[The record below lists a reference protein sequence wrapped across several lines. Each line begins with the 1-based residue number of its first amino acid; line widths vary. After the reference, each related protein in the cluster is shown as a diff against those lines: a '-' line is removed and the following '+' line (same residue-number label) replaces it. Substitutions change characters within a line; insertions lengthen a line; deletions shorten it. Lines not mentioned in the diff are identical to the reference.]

1 MVGDSCACC
10 ACVSVDCASVP
21 ASPAMNVRRL
31 MQSPHRPRQGKDNMA
46 RELEKSGSKIAQVCN
61 GSKCEELNVSKSSPL
76 YLSVRTSTGQADT
89 SQKGQQPTW
98 SGNARRQSG
107 TDRINRRRYDD
118 WNTTGRLPCR

>member
-1 MVGDSCACC
+1 
-10 ACVSVDCASVP
+10 
-21 ASPAMNVRRL
+21 
-31 MQSPHRPRQGKDNMA
+31 MA

-98 SGNARRQSG
+98 SDLSFDHLVGADDQ
-107 TDRINRRRYDD
+107 RRRDF
-118 WNTTGRLPCR
+118 TSKSFG